1 MKKEEW
7 SWVVA
12 EYSSDKGKTWH
23 KYITH
28 MIENELEESIER
40 IKTENRNLLFRN
52 FKVEN
57 E

>member
-1 MKKEEW
+1 MKEEW
-7 SWVVA
+7 NWVVA

-40 IKTENRNLLFRN
+40 IKRENRNLLFRN
-52 FKVEN
+52 FRVEN